1 MPGLFAG
8 HLRAFDRPAR
18 KTSMAGTNP
27 ATTESEIARVAH
39 HEFWLSRFVGCGSP
53 LPDGE
58 RRQGNQTGYQ
68 KFFALAYDAALGRSL
83 IPAALKGHAMRFW
96 IECTRF
102 ETGQAVHIN
111 ISLVGSMWRDGE
123 RTVLAFVGG
132 DAERIEV
139 TETPEHL
146 IALHLGIPAK
156 A

>member
-1 MPGLFAG
+1 
-8 HLRAFDRPAR
+8 
-18 KTSMAGTNP
+18 
-27 ATTESEIARVAH
+27 
-39 HEFWLSRFVGCGSP
+39 
-53 LPDGE
+53 
-58 RRQGNQTGYQ
+58 
-68 KFFALAYDAALGRSL
+68 
-83 IPAALKGHAMRFW
+83 MRFW

-102 ETGQAVHIN
+102 ETGQAIHIN

-146 IALHLGIPAK
+146 IALHLGVPAK